1 VTTYGAESWTQNK
14 DVDEQLATLK
24 KKLIRMFVV
33 IKVTENW
40 RKRYNKKINAVVL
53 KFRYTFIFR
62 IIWLN
67 WIGHVNRMDS
77 KIKVGQVFYNNK
89 PRGSRQRR

>member
-14 DVDEQLATLK
+14 DVDEWLATL

-40 RKRYNKKINAVVL
+40 RKRYNKKL
-53 KFRYTFIFR
+53 
-62 IIWLN
+62 
-67 WIGHVNRMDS
+67 
-77 KIKVGQVFYNNK
+77 IKLF
-89 PRGSRQRR
+89 